1 MLEGP
6 TMISPCR
13 RALVLLSVPA
23 AAAAML
29 ALPQA
34 AQASPPHPVVA
45 AAAHPLID
53 GGGNDLSI
61 LMTAHNQFVDMQDV
75 GSGSTFTK
83 VATGAGDFE
92 LKASS
97 NGLCLTVNAADG
109 NAITSESCS
118 GATSTLWFD
127 QAESGGNLINSVLLN
142 NEGITGHLTADP
154 NVSCTTIGAIMFA
167 EGGLP
172 AGNCHQ
178 KWSGA

>member
-1 MLEGP
+1 
-6 TMISPCR
+6 MIRLCR

-23 AAAAML
+23 AAGAMF

-34 AQASPPHPVVA
+34 AQASPPHPA
-45 AAAHPLID
+45 APAAAHPLID
-53 GGGNDLSI
+53 GGGTDLSI
-61 LMTAHNQFVDMQDV
+61 LMTAHNQLVDMQDV

-83 VATGAGDFE
+83 VPTGAGDFE

-109 NAITSESCS
+109 DAVSAESCS

-127 QAESGGNLINSVLLN
+127 RAESGGNLIDSVLLN
-142 NEGITGHLTADP
+142 NEGITGHLTANPD
-154 NVSCTTIGAIMFA
+154 VSCTKIGAILFA
-167 EGGLP
+167 QGGLP
-172 AGNCHQ
+172 AGDCHQ

>member
-1 MLEGP
+1 L
-6 TMISPCR
+6 ISLCR

-34 AQASPPHPVVA
+34 AQASPPHPAAA

-53 GGGNDLSI
+53 GGGTDLSI
-61 LMTAHNQFVDMQDV
+61 LMTAHNQLVDMQDV

-83 VATGAGDFE
+83 VAVGAGEFE
-92 LKASS
+92 LKAS

-109 NAITSESCS
+109 DAIFSESCS
-118 GATSTLWFD
+118 GAASTLWFD
-127 QAESGGNLINSVLLN
+127 QAESGGNLINSVLLSG
-142 NEGITGHLTADP
+142 EGITGHLTANPD
-154 NVSCTTIGAIMFA
+154 VSCTRIGAILFA
-167 EGGLP
+167 QGGLP